1 MKKLRLNYKIL
12 KYVIISIFLIF
23 HSLKSFAADEIIFKI
38 QGNQFTDSDVIL
50 SLLKNIPQTINEEF
64 SNEIIKTLNKS
75 NLFSDVAVNISG
87 SEITILVEEFPNIN
101 NFYFNNNERL
111 KDEDLKIIAQEI
123 ELSNYNEPKINSLEN
138 EIQKLYQS
146 FGYNNVSIDFY
157 EEYFQKNN
165 TVDLYFDINEGDI
178 TKINKIFINGN
189 QLISKQDISEIIS
202 SKTKSF
208 RNMFAN
214 NNYKPPN
221 IERDEYLIANYYRN
235 NGFCKFNQ

>member
-1 MKKLRLNYKIL
+1 M
-12 KYVIISIFLIF
+12 
-23 HSLKSFAADEIIFKI
+23 
-38 QGNQFTDSDVIL
+38 
-50 SLLKNIPQTINEEF
+50 
-64 SNEIIKTLNKS
+64 
-75 NLFSDVAVNISG
+75 
-87 SEITILVEEFPNIN
+87 VEEFPNIN
-101 NFYFNNNERL
+101 NLYFNNNERL

-123 ELSNYNEPKINSLEN
+123 ELSNYNESKINSFVN

-189 QLISKQDISEIIS
+189 KLISKQDISEIIS

-214 NNYKPPN
+214 NNYKPN
-221 IERDEYLIANYYRN
+221 IEEVLN
-235 NGFCKFNQ
+235 CQLL